1 MFEQNNPLAFK
12 DIESSLDVDNF
23 YGEDPTRPRRKG
35 SNNLLTDKVSLPNMT
50 ELTMLVNDNFDLNRV
65 STEGRVDIYMDILE
79 FIGQN
84 IEQ

>member
-1 MFEQNNPLAFK
+1 M
-12 DIESSLDVDNF
+12 DNF

-50 ELTMLVNDNFDLNRV
+50 ELNMLVNDNFDLNRV
-65 STEGRVDIYMDILE
+65 STEGGIDIYMDILE

>member
-1 MFEQNNPLAFK
+1 M
-12 DIESSLDVDNF
+12 DNF

-35 SNNLLTDKVSLPNMT
+35 NNNLVTDKVSLPNMT
-50 ELTMLVNDNFDLNRV
+50 ELNMLVNDNFDLNRV
-65 STEGRVDIYMDILE
+65 STEGGVDIYMDILE

>member
-1 MFEQNNPLAFK
+1 M
-12 DIESSLDVDNF
+12 DNF

-35 SNNLLTDKVSLPNMT
+35 NNNLVTDKVSLPNMT
-50 ELTMLVNDNFDLNRV
+50 ELNMLVNDNFDLNRV
-65 STEGRVDIYMDILE
+65 STEGGIDIYMDFLE

>member
-1 MFEQNNPLAFK
+1 M
-12 DIESSLDVDNF
+12 DNF

-35 SNNLLTDKVSLPNMT
+35 NNNLVTDKVSLPNMT
-50 ELTMLVNDNFDLNRV
+50 ELNMLVNDNFDLNRV
-65 STEGRVDIYMDILE
+65 STEGGIDIYMDILE

>member
-1 MFEQNNPLAFK
+1 M
-12 DIESSLDVDNF
+12 DNF

-35 SNNLLTDKVSLPNMT
+35 NNNLVTDKVSLPNMT

>member
-1 MFEQNNPLAFK
+1 M
-12 DIESSLDVDNF
+12 
-23 YGEDPTRPRRKG
+23 
-35 SNNLLTDKVSLPNMT
+35 TDKVSLPNMT

-65 STEGRVDIYMDILE
+65 STEGGVDIYMDILE

>member
-1 MFEQNNPLAFK
+1 M
-12 DIESSLDVDNF
+12 DNF

-65 STEGRVDIYMDILE
+65 STEGGVDIYMDILE

>member
-12 DIESSLDVDNF
+12 DIESSLDVDEV

-35 SNNLLTDKVSLPNMT
+35 NNNLVIDKVSLPNMT

-65 STEGRVDIYMDILE
+65 STEGGVDIYMDILE

>member
-23 YGEDPTRPRRKG
+23 HGEDPTRPRRKG